1 MTTELALKNLAL
13 GTFVG
18 TERLTTL
25 TDNVPQRYALDAVY
39 AGVLQL
45 MLKRGIWLFA
55 LKTDQLTKEVTAPEF
70 HRQHAYAKPDDFV
83 RLARIGL
90 DARMDV
96 ELMNYRQDGD
106 FFYADQDPIF
116 MQYVS
121 NDDAFGG
128 DLERYPEA
136 YTQAVAAELA
146 YQSLLPISKDRGDRA
161 DLYKIKAQ
169 ALDLSRR
176 QDAVD
181 EPVKTL
187 PTGRFV
193 RARIGYGSMNGTTRG
208 FSRW

>member
-1 MTTELALKNLAL
+1 MTTELKLKNLAL
-13 GTFVG
+13 GTFIG

-25 TDNVPQRYALDAVY
+25 TDDVPARYALDAVY
-39 AGVLQL
+39 TDVLKL

-55 LKTDQLTKEVTAPEF
+55 LKTAELTKEVTAPTY
-70 HRQHAYAKPDDFV
+70 HRQNAYAKPDDFV
-83 RLARIGL
+83 RLSRIGV
-90 DARMDV
+90 DARMDA

-106 FFYADQDPIF
+106 YFYADQDPIF

-121 NDDAFGG
+121 DDSDYGG
-128 DLERYPEA
+128 DLARYPEA

-161 DLYKIKAQ
+161 DLYKLKAQ

-181 EPVKTL
+181 EPVKSQ
-187 PTGRFV
+187 PSGRLV
-193 RARIGYGSMNGTTRG
+193 RSRVGYGSMNGTMRG
-208 FSRW
+208 LRY

>member
-13 GTFVG
+13 GTFIG

-25 TDNVPQRYALDAVY
+25 TDDVPARYALDAIY

-55 LKTDQLTKEVTAPEF
+55 LKAAELTKEVTAPTF

-83 RLARIGL
+83 RLARIGV

-121 NDDAFGG
+121 NDEDYGG
-128 DLERYPEA
+128 DLSRYPEA

-146 YQSLLPISKDRGDRA
+146 YQSLLPINKDRGDRA

-181 EPVKTL
+181 EPVKSQ
-187 PTGRFV
+187 PSGRLV
-193 RARIGYGSMNGTTRG
+193 RSRIGYGSTNGTMRG
-208 FSRW
+208 LRY